1 MQIVMNNDEVFSG
14 FQFDLELPEGVSIKK
29 NAQNKYIMAATNRL
43 KVYDEFEDTYVPTHN
58 VECNQQSSGLY
69 RVMVY
74 SGFYIASNGRQYK
87 SFLVLSEN
95 PARKG
100 LVFVEGSE
108 TPTGV
113 ENDVQDVTKNT
124 VYRDLQGRLVKNPGK
139 GVYVVDGKKRII
151 K

>member
-1 MQIVMNNDEVFSG
+1 
-14 FQFDLELPEGVSIKK
+14 
-29 NAQNKYIMAATNRL
+29 MAATNRL
-43 KVYDEFEDTYVPTHN
+43 KVDDVFGYYVPTHN
-58 VECNQQSSGLY
+58 VECNQQPSGAY

-74 SGFYIASNGRQYK
+74 SGFYIASNGIHVGQYK

-113 ENDVQDVTKNT
+113 VNYVQDVTKNT
-124 VYRDLQGRLVKNPGK
+124 VYRDLLGRLVKNPGK

>member
-1 MQIVMNNDEVFSG
+1 
-14 FQFDLELPEGVSIKK
+14 
-29 NAQNKYIMAATNRL
+29 MAATNRL

-74 SGFYIASNGRQYK
+74 SGFYIASNGIHVGQYK

-113 ENDVQDVTKNT
+113 VNLCPRRDKE
-124 VYRDLQGRLVKNPGK
+124 YRIPRLTGAS
-139 GVYVVDGKKRII
+139 GEESRQRCLCG
-151 K
+151 

>member
-1 MQIVMNNDEVFSG
+1 MNNDEVFSG

-100 LVFVEGSE
+100 LVFVEDGES
-108 TPTGV
+108 PTGV
-113 ENDVQDVTKNT
+113 VNYVQDMTKNT
-124 VYRDLQGRLVKNPGK
+124 EYRDLQGRLVKNPGK